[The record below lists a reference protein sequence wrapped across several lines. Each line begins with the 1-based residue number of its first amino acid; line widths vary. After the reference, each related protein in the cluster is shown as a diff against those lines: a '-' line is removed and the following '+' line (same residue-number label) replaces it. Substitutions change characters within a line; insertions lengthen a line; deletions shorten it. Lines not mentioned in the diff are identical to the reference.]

1 MTCVLLEKPQIIPAC
16 LPFGSVHFRQVHQD
30 ADRVLFVLG
39 NEELKLRLECFEFL
53 VQ

>member
-16 LPFGSVHFRQVHQD
+16 LPFGSAHFRQIDED
-30 ADRVLFVLG
+30 ADRVLFVLR
-39 NEELKLRLECFEFL
+39 NEELKLRFECLEFL